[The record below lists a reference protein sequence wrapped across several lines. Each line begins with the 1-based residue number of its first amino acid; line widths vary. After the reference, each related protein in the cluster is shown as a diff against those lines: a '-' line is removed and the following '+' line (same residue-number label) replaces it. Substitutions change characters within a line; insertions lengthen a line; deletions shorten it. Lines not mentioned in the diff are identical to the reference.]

1 MAPTE
6 PGGLDELSRTL
17 RDLRKTAGLSG
28 AQAAERAGD
37 GFSQAKISRIEK
49 GNTVPVPGDV
59 ATLAEIYHAPPEI
72 RRRLDTLAADVKAA
86 NRRVV
91 LPRRANRAEFQARI
105 GRIEASS
112 EQIREFS
119 PIIIPGLLQTAEY
132 MRAIFTSSDTTPAD
146 TAGAVA
152 ARLERQSVLNE
163 PGRRIT
169 ILTTEGALGWAAG
182 PPDLMIRQL
191 EHIEVVTRK
200 PAARV
205 GIIPFGAPRAVFP
218 VSSWTLYDERAV
230 IPGIL
235 RTQVI
240 LHDPDVSPY
249 VEQFATLEPLAVYDD
264 EARALLR
271 TVTDRYHN
279 LR

>member
-1 MAPTE
+1 MAPTG
-6 PGGLDELSRTL
+6 PAGLDELSRTL
-17 RDLRKTAGLSG
+17 RDLRKAAGLTG
-28 AQAAERAGD
+28 VQAAQQAGD

-49 GNTVPVPGDV
+49 GNTVPTPGDV
-59 ATLAEIYHAPPEI
+59 AVLAEIYNAPPNI
-72 RRRLDTLAADVKAA
+72 RRRLEALATDVKAA
-86 NRRVV
+86 HRRVV

-132 MRAIFTSSDTTPAD
+132 IRTIFTGSGTTPAD
-146 TAGAVA
+146 DAAAVA
-152 ARLERQSVLNE
+152 ARLGRQSVLDE

-200 PAARV
+200 PAIRV
-205 GIIPFGAPRAVFP
+205 GIIPFGVQRAVFP
-218 VSSWTLYDERAV
+218 VSNWTLYDERAV
-230 IPGIL
+230 VPGIL

-240 LHDPDVSPY
+240 LLAPDVSPY
-249 VEQFATLEPLAVYDD
+249 VDQFAGLEPLAAYEDD
-264 EARALLR
+264 ARAILK
-271 TVTDRYHN
+271 TVTDRYRK
-279 LR
+279 LG

>member
-1 MAPTE
+1 MTPTE

-17 RDLRKTAGLSG
+17 RDLRKAAGLTG
-28 AQAAERAGD
+28 AQAAEQAGE

-59 ATLAEIYHAPPEI
+59 ATLAEVYDTPLEL
-72 RRRLDTLAADVKAA
+72 RRRLEALATDVKAA

-132 MRAIFTSSDTTPAD
+132 MRAIFTGSNTAPAD

-152 ARLERQSVLNE
+152 ARLERQSVLDE

-191 EHIEVVTRK
+191 EHIQVVTRK
-200 PAARV
+200 PAAHV

-240 LHDPDVSPY
+240 LLDPDVSPY
-249 VEQFATLEPLAVYDD
+249 VEQFAALEPLAVYDD
-264 EARALLR
+264 EARAILR
-271 TVTDRYHN
+271 TVTDRYRN
-279 LR
+279 LE